1 MQPGC
6 PWYKLS
12 SLGLP
17 NVKWCEATRCSW
29 ITEPANTWSNLAY
42 IIAGIIIFMMLK
54 PENRKTS
61 KWFGAT
67 LIFVGFSSF
76 VYHMSYTFVFQ
87 VLDFIAMYVLTV
99 LMIVINIK
107 RISKITDRQMF
118 QVFNLAVAFFTI
130 VTVVFYYA
138 KVPIQSLV
146 LILSIAIASTEVYI
160 RFKLKQRPKY
170 LYYWLGLFFILAAAT
185 FSALDASRILCFPY
199 HPYIQGHAIWHV
211 LATVSLYFIFLFYR
225 QFEEQKVI

>member
-1 MQPGC
+1 MHIPALQPGC

-76 VYHMSYTFVFQ
+76 VYHMSYTLEKSPQ
-87 VLDFIAMYVLTV
+87 EPPGRRIA
-99 LMIVINIK
+99 
-107 RISKITDRQMF
+107 
-118 QVFNLAVAFFTI
+118 TI
-130 VTVVFYYA
+130 DVGGGNEPRL
-138 KVPIQSLV
+138 PI
-146 LILSIAIASTEVYI
+146 
-160 RFKLKQRPKY
+160 R
-170 LYYWLGLFFILAAAT
+170 G
-185 FSALDASRILCFPY
+185 C
-199 HPYIQGHAIWHV
+199 
-211 LATVSLYFIFLFYR
+211 
-225 QFEEQKVI
+225 